1 MSCVQWNREVQTF
14 SPHRSNHPFTD
25 GIRNWRP
32 HRCFDYM
39 QPHVAHTLI
48 DLFGE
53 NGIAVVD
60 QEAIAVIGWN
70 GFAELLRG
78 PLGCGMHRDIDV
90 KKSATLMLDDHK
102 DIEQSECGSDRDAE
116 VACDNAFGM
125 IADKGGPALRLTAF
139 ARAANAVPRHILAH
153 RSR

>member
-1 MSCVQWNREVQTF
+1 
-14 SPHRSNHPFTD
+14 
-25 GIRNWRP
+25 
-32 HRCFDYM
+32 M

-53 NGIAVVD
+53 NGIAVVE

-78 PLGCGMHRDIDV
+78 PLGCRMCRDTDV

-116 VACDNAFGM
+116 VASANAFGM